1 MAWLKSYLKGVL
13 GVPANPAVSSDPFDD
28 YNALTLARVDL
39 TGKTA
44 DVSATALWTDQ
55 GEGSQAYFVSGY
67 TVCTI
72 KGSASSELPAIV
84 LAYTD
89 AESNAAQTVT
99 LGTES
104 AANAVGTIVQGGAI
118 INVKAGTAVTFT
130 TATYASTN
138 AGMTFGCHVFLER
151 L

>member
-28 YNALTLARVDL
+28 YNALACVDL

-138 AGMTFGCHVFLER
+138 AGMTFDCHVFLER